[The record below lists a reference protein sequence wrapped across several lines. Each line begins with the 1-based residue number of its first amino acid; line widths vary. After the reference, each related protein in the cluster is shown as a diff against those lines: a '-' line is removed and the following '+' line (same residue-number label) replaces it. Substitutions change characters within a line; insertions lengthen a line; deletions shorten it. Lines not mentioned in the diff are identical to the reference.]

1 MSVNYPY
8 LHTVHLDKETN
19 HKFLTVFNVKKRFFD
34 KNTTESGIIR
44 QAIVEYLENHNE
56 EINKMMEEYHAQG
69 GCMKL

>member
-34 KNTTESGIIR
+34 KNTTESGIIK
-44 QAIVEYLENHNE
+44 VESSLTVS
-56 EINKMMEEYHAQG
+56 AARVWSA
-69 GCMKL
+69 LV